1 MPIKIVGKAVITW
14 PVACPGTAQLVLW
27 VWNFPLCGGQFPSY
41 CLTLDSSYL
50 LGEIFPC
57 PGCAVNFLYCLS
69 MCVIWHLASPTLFLS
84 SAAWEGYVQFIAL
97 RQLSRETPLAMGDW
111 STLEMMILLHLF
123 SFLRVKH
130 CSNQGLVCWVLL
142 NNSEPIE
149 DAMGQAVWDHTSGGW
164 HCYTLW
170 HPLHSENLHQRLVA
184 GSSCSTKMKPSFW
197 FKKSQSRVI
206 WNSYEHL
213 AATQNALKSVSSKM
227 WNILLRGLRLIWPI
241 LIPILI

>member
-1 MPIKIVGKAVITW
+1 MTCCLSWDCPISALGLELSLMW
-14 PVACPGTAQLVLW
+14 RPGSKLLLDPRFFLLIRRNLSLSW
-27 VWNFPLCGGQFPSY
+27 VCNELLILLKHVRHMAPGQSHSLPLFCSLRGV
-41 CLTLDSSYL
+41 
-50 LGEIFPC
+50 
-57 PGCAVNFLYCLS
+57 CAVHC
-69 MCVIWHLASPTLFLS
+69 PET
-84 SAAWEGYVQFIAL
+84 AL
-97 RQLSRETPLAMGDW
+97 WRDPMAMGDW

-123 SFLRVKH
+123 SFLWVKH

-213 AATQNALKSVSSKM
+213 AAMQNALKSVSSKM

-241 LIPILI
+241 LI